1 MELIDNTTAPRVYTP
16 VRVAQMAVANAAVRA
31 LRALGLR
38 VIDEDL
44 FPEDAGAPILLVD
57 LCGMPAEYLRGMCEA
72 STRQAD
78 GRITALF
85 QGVRLAIHQGEV
97 RHDS

>member
-1 MELIDNTTAPRVYTP
+1 MELIENTTVPRIFTAA
-16 VRVAQMAVANAAVRA
+16 RVEKMAVANAAARA

-44 FPEDAGAPILLVD
+44 FPEDQGAAVLLVD
-57 LCGMPAEYLRGMCEA
+57 LRGMPTEYLRGMCEV

-85 QGVRLAIHQGEV
+85 QGVRLTIQQDGV

>member
-1 MELIDNTTAPRVYTP
+1 MELIGKTTAPRFYTP
-16 VRVAQMAVANAAVRA
+16 MRIEKMAAASAATRA
-31 LRALGLR
+31 LRVLGVR
-38 VIDEDL
+38 VTDEDL
-44 FPEDAGAPILLVD
+44 FPEDAGAAILMVD
-57 LCGMPAEYLRGMCEA
+57 LCGMPAEYLRGLCEA

-85 QGVRLAIHQGEV
+85 QGVRLSIRQDEV